1 MFRSGAPIFDHERHD
16 RRSIRKRDHD
26 YASPG
31 LYFVTFCT
39 KERHPWFGKVVD
51 GKAWLNA
58 NGLIAYDHWHSIPG
72 HYGHVEVRGFTIMPD
87 HIHGIVEL
95 THRPSTRTLELERG
109 QRPTGPTP
117 GSLGAIVGSY
127 RAGLVREMNRVRRAP
142 IRGLWQRGYHDVIL
156 RDDRMLAHITSY
168 IQRHPAMLL
177 PR

>member
-1 MFRSGAPIFDHERHD
+1 MFRTDPPIFDRERHD

-26 YASPG
+26 YTSQG

-39 KERHPWFGKVVD
+39 NERHPWFGKVVD
-51 GKAWLNA
+51 GKALLNA
-58 NGLIAYDHWHSIPG
+58 NGFIAYEHWHAIKE
-72 HYGHVEVRGFTIMPD
+72 HYLHVEVREFTIMPD

-95 THRPSTRTLELERG
+95 KERPPERPVAPVNDQRPS
-109 QRPTGPTP
+109 GPMP

-127 RAGLVREMNRVRRAP
+127 RAGIVRDMNRVRRTP
-142 IRGLWQRGYHDVIL
+142 IRGLWQRGYHDVII

-168 IQRHPAMLL
+168 IQRHPAMVL